1 MLLSIFD
8 PEKNQEKKRKKN
20 RKRKS
25 KNTRGYTLKPRKLS
39 KFVVNDQ
46 NDK

>member
-25 KNTRGYTLKPRKLS
+25 KNTRGYT
-39 KFVVNDQ
+39 
-46 NDK
+46 